1 MIASTDLIIY
11 PHCPKTG
18 GTTLKE
24 RYRHDNK
31 EFLVAD
37 DDPHARD
44 YTKVIFGH
52 SVEIGFWENDFTD
65 KNIIYVTCL
74 RDPVNRMMSM
84 YNFFKTQLFY
94 MRPDSPDVDFY
105 LWYVNK
111 DVLRPMLI
119 TKQYEYY
126 LHQFPGC
133 NDLRKSTEAIY
144 NIYKNS
150 VLEWDV
156 KADTSSV
163 NQDRVAKHQLVK
175 DEIEEWNMEL
185 TWKHVMQ
192 KFDHVL
198 FQDTNIVSEFDK
210 LLDQYNMNLKPWT
223 DMTETNETAYDLSK
237 SGYGYVEFNDLQSD
251 LQAMVLTDLKHD
263 IEFYNRCVNKWKR

>member
-31 EFLVAD
+31 EFLVVD
-37 DDPHARD
+37 DDMHARD

-52 SVEIGFWENDFTD
+52 SAEIGYWETEFPN

-74 RDPVNRMMSM
+74 RDPVKRMMSM

-126 LHQFPGC
+126 LHQSPGC

-150 VLEWDV
+150 VLTWDV
-156 KADTSSV
+156 KADTSFV

-198 FQDTNIVSEFDK
+198 FQDSDIVSEFDK
-210 LLDQYNMNLKPWT
+210 LLNQYNMNLKPWT

-237 SGYGYVEFNDLQSD
+237 SGHGYTEFEDIQSD

-263 IEFYNRCVNKWKR
+263 IEFYNRCANKWKR

>member
-74 RDPVNRMMSM
+74 RDPVKRMMSM

-210 LLDQYNMNLKPWT
+210 LLNQYNMNLKPWT

-237 SGYGYVEFNDLQSD
+237 SGYGYTEFEDIQSD

-263 IEFYNRCVNKWKR
+263 IEFYNRCANKWKR

>member
-74 RDPVNRMMSM
+74 RDPVKRMMSM

-237 SGYGYVEFNDLQSD
+237 SGYGYTEFEDIQSD

-263 IEFYNRCVNKWKR
+263 IEFYNRCANKWKR

>member
-74 RDPVNRMMSM
+74 RDPVKRMMSM

-237 SGYGYVEFNDLQSD
+237 SGYVYVEFNDLQSD

-263 IEFYNRCVNKWKR
+263 IECYNRCVNKWKR

>member
-74 RDPVNRMMSM
+74 RDPVKRMMSM